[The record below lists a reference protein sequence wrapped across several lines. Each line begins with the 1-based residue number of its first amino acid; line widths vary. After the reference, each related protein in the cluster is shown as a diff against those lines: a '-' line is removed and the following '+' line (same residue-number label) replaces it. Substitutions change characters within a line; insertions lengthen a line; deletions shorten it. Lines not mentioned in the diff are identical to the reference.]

1 MSVMRHRLTLLLVAL
16 LPALIAPAGTL
27 RFCLCDSQPTAPE
40 CCCKTK
46 CCDDMD
52 RGARIAAVSH
62 CPGCQELTTPK
73 RNAAEVSKDASKQIL
88 PRLALTTSTLR
99 AFVLPVVAVPAATQ
113 NLPRGLSPTLAP
125 PLRI

>member
-1 MSVMRHRLTLLLVAL
+1 MCYRFTLLLVAL
-16 LPALIAPAGTL
+16 LPALIAPGGTL
-27 RFCLCDSQPTAPE
+27 RFCLCDSVPTAPE
-40 CCCKTK
+40 CCCKAK
-46 CCDDMD
+46 CCDDVD

-88 PRLALTTSTLR
+88 PRLALLTSTLR
-99 AFVLPVVAVPAATQ
+99 AFAVPAAAFPAAAPD
-113 NLPRGLSPTLAP
+113 LPRGLSPTLAP